1 MATSQ
6 AEMAMTLPQ
15 TEVDVSS
22 RALEVMREDIG
33 LVGESAAVMQILQT
47 VVQVASTDIAVLV
60 FGESG
65 SGKELVAQAIHA
77 LSRRRD
83 KPFVVVNAGAIPEGI
98 IESELFGHEKGA
110 FTGAVGSRKG
120 YFEQADGGTIFLDE
134 IGEMP
139 VAAQVK
145 LLRLLEGREFVRV
158 GGSAA
163 RQVDVRVIAASNKDL
178 TQAVRSG
185 EFRQDLFYRLNAV
198 SIRVPPLRERP
209 EDIPLLVQKF
219 VADFCQRN
227 NVSFAG
233 FSGDA
238 LRRLMY
244 HSWPGNVRE
253 LKNFV
258 ESVIVMESGRRID
271 EATVLRHLPPPPTMH
286 RQLPVRVNLPA
297 EEMEREFI
305 YRALVDLKNEI
316 TQLRELLIGR
326 YIAPFRRLKSGLG
339 EAEVVADIN
348 SQEITP
354 ANDFKSLDE
363 MERALIFQALERT
376 GGNKRKAA
384 KLLRISERTLY
395 RKIKEFNLP
404 F

>member
-1 MATSQ
+1 
-6 AEMAMTLPQ
+6 MTLPQ
-15 TEVDVSS
+15 TQVDNSV
-22 RALEVMREDIG
+22 RPLEVIREDIG
-33 LVGESAAVMQILQT
+33 LVGESAAVSQILQT
-47 VVQVASTDIAVLV
+47 VMQVAQTDIAVLIY
-60 FGESG
+60 GESG

-83 KPFVVVNAGAIPEGI
+83 RAFVVVNAGAIPEGI

-139 VAAQVK
+139 AAAQVK
-145 LLRLLEGREFVRV
+145 LLRLLEGREFIRV
-158 GGSAA
+158 GGSAP

-178 TQAVRSG
+178 SKAVRSG
-185 EFRQDLFYRLNAV
+185 EFRQDLFYRLNAIN
-198 SIRVPPLRERP
+198 IRVPSLRERP
-209 EDIPLLVQKF
+209 EDIPLLVKKF
-219 VADFCQRN
+219 VSDFCQRN
-227 NVSFAG
+227 NISFAG
-233 FSGDA
+233 FTDEA
-238 LRRLMY
+238 LRRLTY
-244 HSWPGNVRE
+244 HAWPGNVRE

-258 ESVIVMESGRRID
+258 ESTIVMESGRRID
-271 EATVLRHLPPPPTMH
+271 EATVLRYLPQPAAMDRHLPVHVNRPP
-286 RQLPVRVNLPA
+286 

-305 YRALVDLKNEI
+305 YHALVDLKNEI
-316 TQLRELLIGR
+316 SQLRELLIGR
-326 YIAPFRRLKSGLG
+326 YISPFRRLKSGLG
-339 EAEVVADIN
+339 DAEVVGDTHTEEMAGRGE
-348 SQEITP
+348 SP

-363 MERALIFQALERT
+363 MERTLIFQALERT